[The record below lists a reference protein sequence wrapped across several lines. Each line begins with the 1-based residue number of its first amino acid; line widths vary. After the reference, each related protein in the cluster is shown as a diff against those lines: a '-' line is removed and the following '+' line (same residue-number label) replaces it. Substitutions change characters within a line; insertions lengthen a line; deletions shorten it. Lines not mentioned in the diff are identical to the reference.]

1 MQIQGSHTNRSE
13 PAGGGWHH
21 VYSGSTDVE
30 GHAPWHWSM
39 VIFFTDD
46 GLSFFQLSSLPGCR
60 PRAGERLRGEA
71 GWSHRWGQQGAAG
84 AFRASCQRLRL
95 PEAAFKPWK
104 SSALQEWLG
113 KATSVQDPDSVRCL
127 NFDPGLRRSGGRRAD
142 RAGLDA
148 LWVES
153 MFAGR
158 RTPPKTPAAQICCF
172 LSGLQIFFLNAVNE
186 MNLWILF
193 GRNFTTFA
201 CWKLWTNKTKQA
213 AVCAVC
219 GLSSWLLVPF
229 DYCELN
235 FLFIV
240 FCMTFYTYF
249 LNKVYQFVWLCRHF
263 PA

>member
-1 MQIQGSHTNRSE
+1 MVRQSHVGPGSWLCEVPQLWSRTAE
-13 PAGGGWHH
+13 VWWKEGWQSW
-21 VYSGSTDVE
+21 SGC
-30 GHAPWHWSM
+30 P
-39 VIFFTDD
+39 
-46 GLSFFQLSSLPGCR
+46 L
-60 PRAGERLRGEA
+60 
-71 GWSHRWGQQGAAG
+71 
-84 AFRASCQRLRL
+84 
-95 PEAAFKPWK
+95 
-104 SSALQEWLG
+104 
-113 KATSVQDPDSVRCL
+113 
-127 NFDPGLRRSGGRRAD
+127 
-142 RAGLDA
+142 
-148 LWVES
+148 VES

-172 LSGLQIFFLNAVNE
+172 LWGLQIFFLNAVNE

-213 AVCAVC
+213 AVC

-235 FLFIV
+235 VLFIV

-249 LNKVYQFVWLCRHF
+249 LNKDYQFVWLCRHF